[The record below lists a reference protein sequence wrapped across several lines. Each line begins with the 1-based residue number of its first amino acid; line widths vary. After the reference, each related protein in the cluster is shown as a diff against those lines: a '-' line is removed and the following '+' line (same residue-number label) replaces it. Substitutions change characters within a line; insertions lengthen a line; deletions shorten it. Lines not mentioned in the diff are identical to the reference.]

1 MSILTTPQRL
11 AEMLI
16 DCNPSIV
23 GAYYYTQGAIDQ
35 IERPCWLVFVEGA
48 RYPQT
53 TVDQEQVE
61 QSYSVAYIGQI
72 YTSPEDSEFSLEY
85 ELLARQVAEDSVK
98 YLLSHN
104 QCQMTNDRGVFADAK
119 SSLDSVTFIKI
130 DARSSI
136 TLYQRDAVEGLAFW
150 GFTIDLVITEQLQ
163 YTTVGS

>member
-16 DCNPSIV
+16 DCHPSIV
-23 GAYYYTQGAIDQ
+23 GAYYYTQGSIDQ
-35 IERPCWLVFVEGA
+35 IERPCWLIFVEDA

-53 TVDQEQVE
+53 TQDQEQVQ
-61 QSYSVAYIGQI
+61 QSYSIAYIGQI

-85 ELLARQVAEDSVK
+85 ELLARQVAEAAIV

-104 QCQMTNDRGVFADAK
+104 QGQMTNDRGIFDNAK
-119 SSLDSVTFIKI
+119 SSLGSVMWIKI
-130 DARSSI
+130 DSRSSI

-150 GFTIDLVITEQLQ
+150 GFTIDIVVTEQLS
-163 YTTVGS
+163 YESVGS